1 MDFLNPFG
9 KPSLQLLSP
18 RTSRHKMNAEAN
30 LTQNNGIHDD
40 LSFMRTK
47 PIDHPPHGLGFGS
60 FAQDVGIDE
69 VIQSVSVASDWIGT
83 KYPFAGQASSQST
96 MP

>member
-1 MDFLNPFG
+1 
-9 KPSLQLLSP
+9 
-18 RTSRHKMNAEAN
+18 
-30 LTQNNGIHDD
+30 
-40 LSFMRTK
+40 MRTK